1 MLFYLKQ
8 NKHKFVS
15 IKMELLNNLEWYFHS
30 EPKNACNKLTS
41 KPLTNEEM
49 DLIVVSKERMILILP
64 LNDHY
69 LLLESR
75 ELTKP
80 ITVKKVL
87 ETIYT
92 FYQEPLKEDIANEAF
107 KGSIDWMNEIID
119 TKYDGDISQLIKYDI
134 FTDTCTPDFCGIE
147 YDEEKNEYIVSI
159 GPI

>member
-1 MLFYLKQ
+1 
-8 NKHKFVS
+8 
-15 IKMELLNNLEWYFHS
+15 MELLNNLEWYFHS
-30 EPKNACNKLTS
+30 EPKNAYNKLTS
-41 KPLTNEEM
+41 KPLTKEEM
-49 DLIVVSKERMILILP
+49 KETVVFGERMTLSLP

-80 ITVKKVL
+80 ITVEKVL
-87 ETIYT
+87 TTIYY
-92 FYQEPLKEDIANEAF
+92 FYREPLEEDIVEEAF
-107 KGSIDWMNEIID
+107 KESIDWMNEIID

-147 YDEEKNEYIVSI
+147 YNEAKDEYIVSI